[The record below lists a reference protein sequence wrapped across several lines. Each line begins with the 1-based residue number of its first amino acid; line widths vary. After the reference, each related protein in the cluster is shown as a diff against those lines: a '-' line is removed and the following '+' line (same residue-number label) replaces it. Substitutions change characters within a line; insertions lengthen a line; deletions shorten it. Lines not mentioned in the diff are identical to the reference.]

1 MIPQLRVRTEH
12 SFRKAFGPIKR
23 VVERLAEI
31 DAPAAGIVD
40 DATWGHA
47 KWAKTATSPRFG
59 VEVAIPRGEG
69 LRPISWVLGRE
80 MRGFYRF
87 SSAVLRESA
96 DPEQLLREYAP
107 SLVRFAGAALED
119 PDLFDYVDIN
129 PASPLRQRAA
139 IALAKRTGK
148 PLVATSSAFYPG
160 PTDEGAFL
168 AIGGRETPSPQFL
181 MGEVELRAALPAFS
195 DGEWSKIRAN
205 TFEAAEA
212 AASQL
217 NKAGLIKVEGDL
229 RALAAQGKAERL
241 ASGRLKAWTEV
252 EEARL
257 ARELDLIESKDFS
270 SYFLV
275 VADLIRWSK
284 TKMLVGPGR
293 GSSSG
298 SLLCFLIGITE
309 VNPLDHGLLFERF
322 VDLTR
327 SDLPDIDIDFD
338 DSKRELAFEYL
349 SEKYGRDNV
358 ARIGS
363 INTLKPRSAMFE
375 ACKRLAIPN
384 KDRFDVINVLLEY
397 SSGDARY
404 GHGIEDTFANTE
416 PGRKFLE
423 NYPAAEVVTKIE
435 NHAWHAGVHAAGVI
449 VSNEPVI
456 DFCTVTPEGIA
467 QTDKKGAEQLNLL
480 KIDALGLRTLG
491 VLSDAGISQETLY
504 NLPLDDPKVFEVFN
518 QRRFCDI
525 FQFEG
530 AAMRSV
536 SARVPITSFKQLDHI
551 TAIARP
557 GPLVGGAT
565 GHYIDRAA
573 GREEPTPPHPLM
585 AESVADTFGVIIYQ
599 EQVMKIAKEVG
610 GFSWEGVTFLR
621 KAMSGRLGAE
631 FFDKQGENFLAGAT
645 ERGMPAAE
653 ATALWKSICTFGSW
667 AMNACIKGS
676 VKIKVANAS
685 NAVPPDA
692 TIEFLYEKYKVNPSP
707 WIKQRKSM
715 PVLLCVGDDGIA
727 RPTMAKDIIKSG
739 KKECVKLTFNDG
751 REIECTADHRFII
764 NGRWQRCGNAKRG
777 AKFNAVTRDHSPVDR
792 ALNPGKGRGWSAGS
806 HWQDGKAPI
815 INGKT
820 PEKHK
825 FKAANKGSPCED
837 CGATI
842 ARMEAHHNDFVGGNE
857 RPEDMAWLC
866 SGCHKKRHIAHGDR
880 RGPYARGHVPDEPA
894 ILESIESIGAHETYD
909 IEMPAPHHNF
919 VLANGIVTHNSH
931 TAAYATISYWC
942 AWAKAYT
949 PLEFAAASLRRAKG
963 DEHAFS
969 ILRELAGEGIGY
981 IAFDAEKS
989 QADWAAIDGKIV
1001 GGFTSLKG
1009 IGPAKAKTLIEKR
1022 EKGNL
1027 TPEDLAKYLP
1037 SKFENLYPIRS
1048 KYAAMINDPFKH
1060 GCREGSV
1067 ISPCAEMPE
1076 EGEVLLIGKM
1086 FKKTMR
1092 DKNEAILRA
1101 KRDGAYWKNKQS
1113 LFLDFWIIDDSGTPI
1128 LCRIDPWRFEEIGRP
1143 FYEESEVD
1151 ETEVLVRGKRIPN
1164 FSMLSIIKVRILNR
1178 KDKEAADATN

>member
-205 TFEAAEA
+205 TFEASEA
-212 AASQL
+212 AASKL

-536 SARVPITSFKQLDHI
+536 SARVPITSLRSLDHI

-557 GPLVGGAT
+557 GPLVGGSA
-565 GHYIDRAA
+565 GHYIDRAN
-573 GREEPTPPHPLM
+573 GREEPTPPHPFA

-599 EQVMKIAKEVG
+599 EQVMNIAKEVG

-621 KAMSGRLGAE
+621 KAMSGRMGAE
-631 FFDKQGENFLAGAT
+631 FFDQQGENFLAGAT
-645 ERGMPAAE
+645 ERGMTKE
-653 ATALWKSICTFGSW
+653 DATALWKSICTFGSW
-667 AMNACIKGS
+667 SMN
-676 VKIKVANAS
+676 
-685 NAVPPDA
+685 
-692 TIEFLYEKYKVNPSP
+692 
-707 WIKQRKSM
+707 
-715 PVLLCVGDDGIA
+715 
-727 RPTMAKDIIKSG
+727 
-739 KKECVKLTFNDG
+739 
-751 REIECTADHRFII
+751 
-764 NGRWQRCGNAKRG
+764 
-777 AKFNAVTRDHSPVDR
+777 R
-792 ALNPGKGRGWSAGS
+792 A
-806 HWQDGKAPI
+806 
-815 INGKT
+815 
-820 PEKHK
+820 
-825 FKAANKGSPCED
+825 
-837 CGATI
+837 
-842 ARMEAHHNDFVGGNE
+842 
-857 RPEDMAWLC
+857 
-866 SGCHKKRHIAHGDR
+866 
-880 RGPYARGHVPDEPA
+880 
-894 ILESIESIGAHETYD
+894 
-909 IEMPAPHHNF
+909 
-919 VLANGIVTHNSH
+919 H
-931 TAAYATISYWC
+931 TASYAMISYWC
-942 AWAKAYT
+942 AWAKAYK

-989 QADWAAIDGKIV
+989 QADWAAVDGKIV